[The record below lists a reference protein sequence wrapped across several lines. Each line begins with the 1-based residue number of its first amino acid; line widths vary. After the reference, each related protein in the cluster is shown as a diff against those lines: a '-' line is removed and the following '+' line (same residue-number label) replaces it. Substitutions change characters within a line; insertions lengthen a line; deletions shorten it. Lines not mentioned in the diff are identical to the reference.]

1 MTHADLDHDMQRM
14 TLPEHLDELRRR
26 LMWSVIAIVA
36 GMLGSFFFYQE
47 LMAFMKAPFE
57 AAIAATNAG
66 DNQLKA
72 IDPGEGF
79 LQVLKLCF
87 LTGFV
92 FVSPVVLWQMWGF
105 VAAGLYAHERR
116 YVQIFFPVSLVLFA
130 MGLVVAY
137 MLLIPFGMRFLIGW
151 NVALD
156 FGTEFRISSYL
167 STCLTMLFGMGL
179 IFQLPLVMLF
189 LQAAGIVERAT
200 FVAGWRW
207 AVILAFIVGMVLTD
221 PSPIT
226 QIVMAVPVVG
236 LYFLGIWGGAF
247 VGEGAQSF
255 RWWKAWPVVVALIAF
270 AAMLYFRDDLNE
282 LAVDMFGVE
291 EKPGQEAPAEP
302 GASDPDSAEPK

>member
-1 MTHADLDHDMQRM
+1 MQRM

-26 LMWSVIAIVA
+26 VLLSVIAIVV
-36 GMLGSFFFYQE
+36 GMVGSFFFYRE
-47 LMAFMKAPFE
+47 LMDFMKAPFE

-66 DNQLKA
+66 DDQLKA

-87 LTGFV
+87 ITGIV
-92 FVSPVVLWQMWGF
+92 FVSPVVLWQLWGF
-105 VAAGLYAHERR
+105 IATGLYKHERR
-116 YVQIFFPVSLVLFA
+116 YVRVFFPISLVLFA

-151 NVALD
+151 NVALEIGTD
-156 FGTEFRISSYL
+156 FRLSSYL

-189 LQAAGIVERAT
+189 LQAAGIVQRAT

-207 AVILAFIVGMVLTD
+207 AVILAFVVGMVLTD

-226 QIVMAVPVVG
+226 QIVMAIPVVG

-247 VGEGAQSF
+247 VGEGAQTF
-255 RWWKAWPVVVALIAF
+255 RWFKAWPVVVALAAF
-270 AAMLYFRDDLNE
+270 VAMLAFRDELNE

-291 EKPGQEAPAEP
+291 DERPADEAPVEP
-302 GASDPDSAEPK
+302 GTDGSELPPGKK

>member
-1 MTHADLDHDMQRM
+1 MTDLDPDMPRM

-26 LMWSVIAIVA
+26 LVFSVIAIVL
-36 GMLGSFFFYQE
+36 GMLASFFFYQQ
-47 LMAFMKAPFE
+47 LWAFMRAPFDQ
-57 AAIAATNAG
+57 AVVAATG
-66 DNQLKA
+66 ELKSVTA

-87 LTGFV
+87 LTGLV

-105 VAAGLYAHERR
+105 IAAGLYENERR
-116 YVQIFFPVSLVLFA
+116 HVRTFFPISLLLFA

-151 NVALD
+151 NEALQIETD
-156 FGTEFRISSYL
+156 FRMSSYL

-200 FVAGWRW
+200 FVKGWRW
-207 AVILAFIVGMVLTD
+207 AVVLAFVVGMLLTD

-226 QIVMAVPVVG
+226 QLVMAIPVVG

-247 VGEGAQSF
+247 VGEGAQRF
-255 RWWKAWPVVVALIAF
+255 RWFKAWPVVVAIAAF
-270 AAMLYFRDDLNE
+270 AAMLVYRDELNE

-291 EKPGQEAPAEP
+291 DETTQEAPAEP
-302 GASDPDSAEPK
+302 GEVPPK